1 MTYEEMERSM
11 EFVIQQLGH
20 FTASVQ
26 RSTDSILE
34 QQAKNTS
41 DIDRLVELGA
51 KLARRQLRTDRQIAE
66 TNKQLTQIAA
76 QVAGIG
82 VQVAEIGSR
91 LAEVVEAQGH
101 LTESQQRTDARFSAF
116 LSALERRF
124 GGNGR
129 GRKSTSS

>member
-1 MTYEEMERSM
+1 M
-11 EFVIQQLGH
+11 EFIVQQLGR

-34 QQAKNTS
+34 QQARNTS
-41 DIDRLVELGA
+41 DIGRLVELGT

-66 TNKQLTQIAA
+66 TNKQLTEIAA
-76 QVAGIG
+76 QVSGIG
-82 VQVAEIGSR
+82 VQVAEIGGK
-91 LAEVVEAQGH
+91 LEQVVEAQGR
-101 LTESQQRTDARFSAF
+101 LTESQQRTDARFDAF

-129 GRKSTSS
+129 GRKPH